1 MRIMLPA
8 IDPRVT
14 RLEEELARVRRA
26 FETSLD
32 AIPGDR
38 MHRAPSG
45 AWTPAQL
52 VWHVAKVERGVARLI
67 ERLDAGLPPM
77 STVPP
82 GPTVAAVMHTLDHIP
97 YQDRT
102 QKRPAPTPLV
112 PPDTVD
118 LVAERAR
125 WADGRAQLLVAI
137 RAAGPR
143 LTLMRYDH
151 LLFGS
156 FDGWQWVLSV
166 ARHEERH
173 LHQLNE
179 VATAAL

>member
-1 MRIMLPA
+1 MPPTS
-8 IDPRVT
+8 DPRIV

-38 MHRAPSG
+38 LHRAPPG

-52 VWHVAKVERGVARLI
+52 VWHVAKVERGVARLL
-67 ERLDAGLPPM
+67 ERLDAALPPM

-82 GPTVAAVMHTLDHIP
+82 GPTTDGVMRSLDHIP
-97 YQDRT
+97 YLDRT
-102 QKRPAPTPLV
+102 QKRAAPTALV
-112 PPDTVD
+112 PPEQVD

-125 WADGRAQLLVAI
+125 WIDGRAQLLGAL

-143 LTLMRYDH
+143 LTLVRYDH
-151 LLFGS
+151 LLFGP
-156 FDGWQWVLSV
+156 FDGWQWALSV

-179 VATAAL
+179 VATTAS